1 MVKNITT
8 LMVIILGIQ
17 MARRCTSD
25 IRKSITACKYHSPLK
40 TLSDEG
46 HSQLVLTSGTD
57 ANNKFVENL
66 TVNTSFAAGMWCY
79 ITFIATDADDLN
91 APKTFQA
98 LAWWGID
105 GKREVEFR
113 RLKKPSD

>member
-1 MVKNITT
+1 MT
-8 LMVIILGIQ
+8 LI
-17 MARRCTSD
+17 RSNTSSRASLVD
-25 IRKSITACKYHSPLK
+25 QPISRQNSIC
-40 TLSDEG
+40 
-46 HSQLVLTSGTD
+46 D

>member
-1 MVKNITT
+1 MR
-8 LMVIILGIQ
+8 Q
-17 MARRCTSD
+17 
-25 IRKSITACKYHSPLK
+25 Y
-40 TLSDEG
+40 EG
-46 HSQLVLTSGTD
+46 MYWYASED